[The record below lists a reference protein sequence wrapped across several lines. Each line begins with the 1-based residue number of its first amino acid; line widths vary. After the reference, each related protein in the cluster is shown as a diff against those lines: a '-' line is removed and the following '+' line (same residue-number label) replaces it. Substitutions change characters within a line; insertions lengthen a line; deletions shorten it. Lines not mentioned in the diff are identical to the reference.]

1 MPDYAR
7 LREYVSHR
15 VTFDFENGA
24 RIVGYVGQTR
34 PPAGPVQT
42 LMVSAALLYSPGGKL
57 VAQLPELSLVPNLL
71 VAVHQ
76 DGGRMTLE
84 FDSGAR
90 VVGTPRDDAL
100 GAAGFVTLRGAAI
113 HDSNGRVIERH
124 DELVVV
130 PRTLL
135 SYRVTEG
142 PLGQ

>member
-7 LREYVSHR
+7 LREFVSHR
-15 VTFDFENGA
+15 VTFDYENGA
-24 RIVGYVGQTR
+24 RIVGYVGMTK
-34 PPAGPVQT
+34 PPTGPVQT
-42 LMVSAALLYSPGGKL
+42 VMLSAAHLYSRDGKL
-57 VAQLPELSLVPNLL
+57 VGERSELSLVPNLL
-71 VAVHQ
+71 VSAQQ
-76 DGGRMTLE
+76 DGGRMVLE

-90 VVGTPRDDAL
+90 VAGTTRDDAL
-100 GAAGFVTLRGAAI
+100 GAAGFLTLQGAAI

-130 PRTLL
+130 PKTLL